1 MFIDAIEVSLVENEF
16 ISPWRTAYGSDDGN
30 CVVMVRMLSGN
41 HEGFGEASPLPAP
54 TYCGEWGEGAFEI
67 VTRFL
72 APAIVGKEMPD
83 YKAVNAAMSSY
94 KGNPFAKASL
104 EIAWWN
110 LRSAV
115 KGTTLHELFGVKG
128 NPTVLEGAG
137 IGICDSY
144 DELIAEIGA
153 CVDAGAPRI
162 KLKAA
167 PGWDIDMVAE
177 VRRVFPD
184 ITVHIDCNSAY
195 GRDAVDM
202 FKKMD
207 KYNLAMI
214 EQPFA
219 VGDLVG
225 HSILQKSID
234 TPVCLDESIDSP
246 LSCRQAIELG
256 SCKYI
261 NIKPAR
267 VGGLGNSLEINR
279 MCEENG
285 IPCWVGGMMESDVGK
300 SVCVELASLANMTY
314 PADLTPELK
323 NYKEAICDT
332 HLEYCAPYTIQTTS
346 NIGNPIKPNMDKMR
360 AKTKRFVRIEAK

>member
-1 MFIDAIEVSLVENEF
+1 MFVDAIEVYLVKNDF
-16 ISPWRTAYGSDDGN
+16 ISPWRTAYGSDSDN
-30 CVVMVRMLSGN
+30 CVVMVRMISGEY
-41 HEGFGEASPLPAP
+41 EGFGEASPLPAP
-54 TYCGEWGEGAFEI
+54 TYSYEWGEGAFEI

-72 APAIVGKEMPD
+72 APCIVGKEMPD
-83 YKAVNAAMSSY
+83 YKAVNEAMSCY
-94 KGNPFAKASL
+94 KGNPFAKAAI

-110 LRSAV
+110 LKAAMDGV
-115 KGTTLHELFGVKG
+115 TLHELFGVKG
-128 NPTVLEGAG
+128 TPTVLEGAG

-144 DELIAEIGA
+144 DELINEIGR
-153 CVDAGAPRI
+153 CVDEGAPRI

-195 GRDAVDM
+195 SRDAVEM

-225 HSILQKSID
+225 HSILQKSIE
-234 TPVCLDESIDSP
+234 TPVCLDESVNSV
-246 LSCRQAIELG
+246 LACKQAIDLG
-256 SCKYI
+256 ACKYV

-300 SVCVELASLANMTY
+300 SVCVELASLGNMLY

-332 HLEYCAPYTIQTTS
+332 HLEYCAPYTIQTTT
-346 NIGNPIKPNMDKMR
+346 NTGNPIKPNMDKMK
-360 AKTKRFVRIEAK
+360 AKTQKFVCIKA